1 MIPFCSH
8 DLDVNLLRPIRSKLA
23 SKPKEE
29 LGVRAAQ
36 ISSGDVKTPAL
47 NRRIRELFNRVT
59 KLTLLFVHQKKPYSA
74 VTVSVENLTSEQYEE
89 DDLSGIP
96 DLVEAIKL
104 QATGPAEA
112 ARAIRKKLKYGN
124 VHRQIRALTLL
135 DGLIQNA
142 GARFQ
147 LTFADEML
155 LERLRVCGTSD
166 LSDPL
171 VRDKC
176 KVLFRS
182 WATEY
187 KNVRGLERIAA
198 LYKELPRRK
207 RVVTQDQSKVLRETE
222 QNPFEDDEDEFPPPA
237 PAPAS
242 APGNSRNTSLS
253 QLGQSSRTSNS
264 IFNLSAP
271 ITASKKAAKKDKD
284 KKGGKKKS
292 KPFNLEAEKDTMK
305 NCIAEAS
312 VASTNLLNALRLIN
326 REKEQISE
334 NQAAVHHFDICKLLR
349 RKILRYIQLVEA
361 EQWLGA
367 LLHANDELVTALMTF
382 EQLDRSIDADS
393 DSDDELA
400 EQANLYNKVTSGK
413 GKETDVSQQFAGLK
427 IDRKGSSPEQRPP
440 PPPRPAQPPP
450 AADEGDDY
458 PSEDEDDP
466 FADRNEL
473 NTPAVEKDEPRW

>member
-8 DLDVNLLRPIRSKLA
+8 DLEVNLLRPIRSKLA
-23 SKPKEE
+23 CKTKDE
-29 LGVRAAQ
+29 LGVRAAA
-36 ISSGDVKTPAL
+36 ISYDGVKTPAL
-47 NRRIRELFNRVT
+47 KKRIRELFNRVT
-59 KLTLLFVHQKKPYSA
+59 KLTLRFIHQKKPYSA

-89 DDLSGIP
+89 DDFSGIP

-176 KVLFRS
+176 KELFRS

-222 QNPFEDDEDEFPPPA
+222 QNPFEDDEDEMPPPA
-237 PAPAS
+237 PVPAS
-242 APGNSRNTSLS
+242 TPGHSRNTSLS
-253 QLGQSSRTSNS
+253 QLGQPSRTSNS
-264 IFNLSAP
+264 LWSPSAP
-271 ITASKKAAKKDKD
+271 VIASKKAAKKDKD
-284 KKGGKKKS
+284 KKSGKKKS

-413 GKETDVSQQFAGLK
+413 GKETDVSQQFAGLQ

-440 PPPRPAQPPP
+440 PPPRPAQPP
-450 AADEGDDY
+450 AAVEGDDY